1 MKRTLILML
10 STAAMTLL
18 LFVGGALLLHHTGVT
33 SIHAYLA
40 LGLGL
45 LFTGGIGGGLMALAF
60 YSSRAGYDDDIGE
73 P

>member
-1 MKRTLILML
+1 MKRSLTLILA
-10 STAAMTLL
+10 TVAMTLVL
-18 LFVGGALLLHHTGVT
+18 YAGGALLLRQTGVT

-45 LFTGGIGGGLMALAF
+45 LFSGAIGGGLMALAF
-60 YSSRAGYDDDIGE
+60 HSSRAGYDDDIGE

>member
-10 STAAMTLL
+10 SIAAVTLVVYGAGAWL
-18 LFVGGALLLHHTGVT
+18 LRSEGVH
-33 SIHAYLA
+33 SIHAYIA

-45 LFTGGIGGGLMALAF
+45 LFSGAIAGGLMALAF
-60 YSSRAGYDDDIGE
+60 HSSRAGFDDDVGE